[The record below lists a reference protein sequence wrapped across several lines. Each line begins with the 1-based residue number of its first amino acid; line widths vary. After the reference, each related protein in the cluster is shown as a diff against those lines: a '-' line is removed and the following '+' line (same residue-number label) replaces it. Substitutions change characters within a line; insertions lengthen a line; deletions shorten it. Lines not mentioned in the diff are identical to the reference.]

1 MPLRQLDQTP
11 LFASTRGSAS
21 VAAIVAIFLVL
32 ALQQFAL
39 AQESIRTPAGRPRR
53 AAPAPVAE
61 ENWQEP
67 SDYGS
72 GPTWMPGRDVTIES
86 VPEEGEFVWSGEPTD
101 YFQPDMPSSASNSW
115 IEIPTRSQWQWT
127 IIPDGLIYKSYLAG
141 PKEARFRS
149 VWAYDETLGWMWDI
163 TLGGRVG
170 LLRFGSTHRDDVRPE
185 GWQLDI
191 EGAAFP
197 RLDPEDERDLVSA
210 DFRFGVPLTYGIGR
224 YQTKFAYYHL
234 SSHIGDEYLIKNP
247 TFVRRNYV
255 RDSIVWGNA
264 YYITDDLRI
273 YGEIGYAFYTDGG
286 ADPIELQTGAE
297 YSPAHFTGFHGAPFA
312 AINALLKQEFDFGG
326 LFNVQAGWQWRGQHN
341 RRLVRI
347 GGEYS
352 NGKSE
357 QFEFY
362 NNSEQRLGL
371 GMWFDY

>member
-1 MPLRQLDQTP
+1 MFSTLPTQRLR
-11 LFASTRGSAS
+11 S
-21 VAAIVAIFLVL
+21 VL
-32 ALQQFAL
+32 ALVVLFIL
-39 AQESIRTPAGRPRR
+39 AIPAAGQEDIPTPRGRQRLAPQPMEQRSLRIDDGESIAPMWTPGEN
-53 AAPAPVAE
+53 VA
-61 ENWQEP
+61 
-67 SDYGS
+67 
-72 GPTWMPGRDVTIES
+72 IEM
-86 VPEEGEFVWSGEPTD
+86 VPEEGEVYYMGDEPVI
-101 YFQPDMPSSASNSW
+101 YSPNQMANSDNRW
-115 IEIPTRSQWQWT
+115 EIPSRSNWQWT

-149 VWAYDETLGWMWDI
+149 VWAYDDNLGWIWDI

-170 LLRFGSTHRDDVRPE
+170 LLRFGSTHKDDVRPE

-197 RLDPEDERDLVSA
+197 RLDPENERDLVSA
-210 DFRFGVPLTYGIGR
+210 DFRFGIPLTYGIGR
-224 YQTKFAYYHL
+224 YQAKFAYYHL

-255 RDSIVWGNA
+255 RDELVWGNGF
-264 YYITDDLRI
+264 YLTDDVRL

-286 ADPIELQTGAE
+286 ADPLELQTGIE
-297 YSPAHFTGFHGAPFA
+297 YSPAHYTGFRGAPFA
-312 AINALLKQEFDFGG
+312 AINGLLRQEFDFGG
-326 LFNVQAGWQWRGQHN
+326 LLVVQAGWQWRGEHN
-341 RRLVRI
+341 RRLVRF

-362 NNSEQRLGL
+362 DQFEQRYGL